1 MQIFTS
7 TERNTIYCT
16 KQKDTAILSTRKHTY
31 HKNQENR
38 KDIEKGT
45 MKLTTLILL
54 SVFAVAFTALQT
66 EGRRLRSEAFGERIL
81 ELDNTK
87 VSSGPFMG
95 WWKNGLNKDKYHV
108 GILSDTVYVES
119 KKSSTKRRF
128 GGLMHMR
135 RPGHFLGKSV
145 KFTAKVKTADV
156 ISGTANLWFRVDGKN
171 KKVLAFDN
179 MYDRPITGTTGWKK
193 YSIVLDVPEDAQ
205 RLAYGIFVGG
215 EGKAWMK
222 DFTLVEER
230 ILELDEMEDD
240 DEAAGAFKIGNGRY
254 NFNFWGDEH
263 EDVYDEEAGRRWP
276 GRPGPNPNPNPLN
289 PNPPIGQFR
298 L

>member
-1 MQIFTS
+1 
-7 TERNTIYCT
+7 
-16 KQKDTAILSTRKHTY
+16 
-31 HKNQENR
+31 
-38 KDIEKGT
+38 

-81 ELDNTK
+81 ELDNRHTK

-95 WWKNGLNKDKYHV
+95 WVKNGLNKDKCRV

-179 MYDRPITGTTGWKK
+179 MDDRPITGTTGWKK

-205 RLAYGIFVGG
+205 RLAYGIFVEG

-222 DFTLVEER
+222 DFALVEER

-240 DEAAGAFKIGNGRY
+240 DEAAGAFKIGNARY

-263 EDVYDEEAGRRWP
+263 EDVYDEEAGRRGP
-276 GRPGPNPNPNPLN
+276 GRPGPMPGQGPSWPGQG
-289 PNPPIGQFR
+289 PNPPPGQFR

>member
-1 MQIFTS
+1 
-7 TERNTIYCT
+7 
-16 KQKDTAILSTRKHTY
+16 
-31 HKNQENR
+31 
-38 KDIEKGT
+38 
-45 MKLTTLILL
+45 
-54 SVFAVAFTALQT
+54 
-66 EGRRLRSEAFGERIL
+66 
-81 ELDNTK
+81 
-87 VSSGPFMG
+87 
-95 WWKNGLNKDKYHV
+95 
-108 GILSDTVYVES
+108 
-119 KKSSTKRRF
+119 
-128 GGLMHMR
+128 MR

-205 RLAYGIFVGG
+205 RLAYGIFVEG

-240 DEAAGAFKIGNGRY
+240 D
-254 NFNFWGDEH
+254 D
-263 EDVYDEEAGRRWP
+263 DEEVGFRGYRLGECLDRCPVP
-276 GRPGPNPNPNPLN
+276 GRWCRYSCHHPTTTK
-289 PNPPIGQFR
+289 R